1 MTFKLNDN
9 SHIFLKENTK
19 SKDYLVSVVIGSE
32 HYKDWKRH
40 CLISWQRYTKKNNL
54 GILVINKNL
63 LDRDSKYWKSPT
75 WQRLLIANYIEKK
88 SLDIRNICVLDSD
101 IFINELA
108 PNIFKFSNLQKISV
122 VNFYKNLPYKKSDY
136 KLRERIVYLR
146 RLFLDK
152 SYPLRSSITANPKE
166 IFKNYKLGKNLNN
179 YFCAGVMVYNVKRY
193 ANFFKKSYIKY
204 CQKKYKKIFKG
215 VEIPLNYEVMNSKQ
229 CFWLDYKFQTIWL
242 FEIADKYS
250 FLYREKKN
258 YKLLRK
264 HCAEEII
271 LNSYF
276 LHFPGT
282 LKDSSN
288 AWKIT
293 KIFEDKKLRLLNKL
307 FNSKNIKLKPKFKK

>member
-108 PNIFKFSNLQKISV
+108 PNIFKFSNLQKLPKTHLQMSNFDNFYSV
-122 VNFYKNLPYKKSDY
+122 VILSPFRVD
-136 KLRERIVYLR
+136 
-146 RLFLDK
+146 
-152 SYPLRSSITANPKE
+152 
-166 IFKNYKLGKNLNN
+166 
-179 YFCAGVMVYNVKRY
+179 
-193 ANFFKKSYIKY
+193 
-204 CQKKYKKIFKG
+204 
-215 VEIPLNYEVMNSKQ
+215 
-229 CFWLDYKFQTIWL
+229 
-242 FEIADKYS
+242 
-250 FLYREKKN
+250 
-258 YKLLRK
+258 
-264 HCAEEII
+264 
-271 LNSYF
+271 LNSF
-276 LHFPGT
+276 KIQT
-282 LKDSSN
+282 DSE
-288 AWKIT
+288 AGA
-293 KIFEDKKLRLLNKL
+293 
-307 FNSKNIKLKPKFKK
+307 